1 MTLEP
6 NQQLLHYRLIAKIGE
21 GGMGVIWKALDTT
34 LDREVA
40 IKVLPDTFAADAERL
55 ARFEREAKLLA
66 ALNHPNIAGIY
77 GLHSSTSSEQAVGA
91 MRFLAMELVEGED
104 LAQRLSRGPLPLDE
118 AMTVARSIAEGLESA
133 HEAGVIHRD
142 LKPANIKVDPAGN
155 VKVLD
160 FGLAKALEPA
170 TESGSLDPMMSP
182 TVTSAGTIA
191 GMILGTAAYMSPEQA
206 RGKPLDRRTDL
217 WAFGVVLY
225 EMLTGKLAFAGETI
239 TDVLSAVI
247 SKEPDRDALPSAT
260 PPSLRR
266 LIERCLNKE
275 AKDRIADAAT
285 ARIEIDD
292 ALRELR
298 APAAAAATTEP
309 TRRGTA
315 WLAWTVAAISIVV
328 AVFGI
333 LSRNKDASD
342 SPPAVTGIE
351 AVTNSLGPEFAP
363 AISPDGRSLAYV
375 ARDGENNDTDIFL
388 VRVGGSNPINLTAD
402 HDGWDTAPAFSPD
415 GEQIAFASQREG
427 GGLFVMGATGE
438 SPRRVA
444 GEGTHPDWSPDGTR
458 LVAATEQ
465 VADPYSR
472 QTDSRLFI
480 VDVASGTTRDLPVN
494 EDGVG
499 PRWSPDGRRILYWNE
514 IDGQRDLWTIPVDG
528 GTPTA
533 ITLDIHTDWE
543 PLWAEDGRA
552 VYFHS
557 DRGGSIDLW
566 RVAIDPATGEPTGEP
581 TPLTIGVTPAWES
594 SISADGTRLVVAMRN
609 QGASIRAYPLDA
621 ARQQVGKPQTLLEWN
636 NALIQP
642 HLSADGTK
650 FAFRTRRPR
659 ETVFT
664 LDLAT
669 GQQRRLLDDEFRNRG
684 PALSPDGEWIA
695 IYSNRAGRY
704 QVWLMRPEGTDLHL
718 AYDGLGSNPFWS
730 PDGTILTFDEVVSAD
745 QRGIRMLR
753 REDDPATGRP
763 AWTPV
768 GELIEGARPQKWS
781 PDGRLLLTWSGYPPR
796 YRVYDVAAGEMLEH
810 VGPETFNVTTSAW
823 FPDNERI
830 GYWNPSTQQYVV
842 WNWRTNELTDI
853 EGLAPVAGDLAISP
867 DGRTAYVMEHQADGE
882 IWMLTLDRGNS
893 AE

>member
-1 MTLEP
+1 MPMQP
-6 NQQLLHYRLIAKIGE
+6 NQQIQHYRLIEKIGE
-21 GGMGVIWKALDTT
+21 GGMGVVWKALDTT

-40 IKVLPDTFAADAERL
+40 IKVLPGEFAAEPERL
-55 ARFEREAKLLA
+55 ARFEREARLLA
-66 ALNHPNIAGIY
+66 TLNHSNIAGIY
-77 GLHSSTSSEQAVGA
+77 GLHTVDST
-91 MRFLAMELVEGED
+91 RFLAMELVEGED
-104 LAQRLSRGPLPLDE
+104 LSQRLARGPLPLDE
-118 AMTVARSIAEGLESA
+118 AMTVARRVAEALESA

-160 FGLAKALEPA
+160 FGLAKALDPA
-170 TESGSLDPMMSP
+170 SASGSVDPMTSP

-225 EMLTGKLAFAGETI
+225 EMLTGKLAFPGETI

-247 SKEPDRDALPSAT
+247 SREPDRDALPEAT

-266 LIERCLNKE
+266 LIDRCLKKE
-275 AKDRIADAAT
+275 AQERIADSST
-285 ARIEIDD
+285 ARLEIDD
-292 ALRELR
+292 ALAELR
-298 APAAAAATTEP
+298 SPATGAEATTTGAATQARP
-309 TRRGTA
+309 AKLPWAIAG
-315 WLAWTVAAISIVV
+315 LAAVAAI
-328 AVFGI
+328 I
-333 LSRNKDASD
+333 LGVLSLNKDAK
-342 SPPAVTGIE
+342 PEAPAVTGIE
-351 AVTNSLGPEFAP
+351 AMTNSLGPEFMP
-363 AISPDGRSLAYV
+363 AISPDGRNLVYV

-388 VRVGGSNPINLTAD
+388 VRVGGANPINLTAD

-444 GEGTHPDWSPDGTR
+444 DEGTHPDWSPDSTQ

-514 IDGQRDLWTIPVDG
+514 IGGQRDLWTIPADG

-543 PLWAEDGRA
+543 PLWAEGGRA

-566 RVAIDPATGEPTGEP
+566 RVAVDPATGRPSGEP

-594 SISADGTRLVVAMRN
+594 SISADGTRLVVAMRS
-609 QGASIRAYPLDA
+609 QGAAIRAYPLDV
-621 ARQQVGKPQTLLEWN
+621 ARQRAGRPETVLEWN

-642 HLSADGTK
+642 NLSADGTK
-650 FAFRTRRPR
+650 FAFRTVRPR
-659 ETVFT
+659 ETVIT
-664 LDLAT
+664 LDLTT
-669 GQQRRLLDDEFRNRG
+669 GQQRRLIDDEFRNRG
-684 PALSPDGEWIA
+684 PVLSPDGEWIA
-695 IYSNRAGRY
+695 FYSNRSGRY
-704 QVWLMRPEGTDLHL
+704 QVWLMRPEGTDQHL
-718 AYDGLGSNPFWS
+718 AYDGTAANPIWS
-730 PDGTILTFDEVVSAD
+730 PDGTILAFDDVTSLD

-753 REDDPATGRP
+753 RGADDATGRP
-763 AWTPV
+763 TWTPV
-768 GELIEGARPQKWS
+768 DELIEARPQTWS

-796 YRVYDVAAGEMLEH
+796 FRVYDVVAGEMLEH
-810 VGPETFNVTTSAW
+810 SSPETFSTTTPAW
-823 FPDNERI
+823 FPDSERI
-830 GYWNPSTQQYVV
+830 CYWEPSTQRWEV
-842 WNWRTNELTDI
+842 WNWRTNEVTEI
-853 EGLAPVAGDLAISP
+853 EGLARVAGDLEISP
-867 DGRTAYVMEHQADGE
+867 DGLTAYVMEHQVDGE
-882 IWMLTLDRGNS
+882 IWMLTLDRGDD
-893 AE
+893 AD